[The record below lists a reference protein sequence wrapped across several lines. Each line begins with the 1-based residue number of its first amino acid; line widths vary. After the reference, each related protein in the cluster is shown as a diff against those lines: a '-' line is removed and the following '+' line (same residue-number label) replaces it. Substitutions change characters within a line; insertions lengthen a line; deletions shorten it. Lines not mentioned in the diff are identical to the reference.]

1 MWDRIII
8 KEGERAATAGGLTLK
23 RLLKRIS
30 KKALKDGPDA
40 ITISIISVGPFMI
53 YANFLHEGN
62 DELLRKSVWKVVEEA
77 VIAGCEF
84 DQQFSRERRL
94 GNTMPLSDDRM
105 PPFIDMTVTVEDLQT
120 GDEVE
125 LPPVRL
131 VRTKMDEEPESDPYP
146 SKL

>member
-1 MWDRIII
+1 
-8 KEGERAATAGGLTLK
+8 
-23 RLLKRIS
+23 
-30 KKALKDGPDA
+30 
-40 ITISIISVGPFMI
+40 
-53 YANFLHEGN
+53 
-62 DELLRKSVWKVVEEA
+62 
-77 VIAGCEF
+77 
-84 DQQFSRERRL
+84 
-94 GNTMPLSDDRM
+94 MPLSDDRM